1 MRRLYVLLL
10 ILFASLC
17 VRAQISVKEG
27 SFKQVGQFYTMKEDM
42 TDDNYTP
49 FAVIRINTENMTA
62 AQVEQLG
69 FQGDARTFFDVEFH
83 EKEVWVYLTYLATYL
98 KITHPDL
105 SSTEFTIP
113 YDMEPL
119 QGYEMVLVNGA
130 VASSAGRGSLTVTT
144 VPEGAALVIN
154 GVSMGTAPYYNDLMA
169 VGRYEITVSKED
181 YQIATRIVEITDN
194 ADVKIEIP
202 LDLQMGQLYVE
213 SKPAGATVYVNDIK
227 KGVTPLL
234 INDVELGRHH
244 VRIEKNGYVTKEED
258 AWFTVNYPFTLDVV
272 MILAC
277 KTKSFKVKGVTF
289 DMIEVEG
296 GTYMMGAT
304 KEQEQY
310 AHDNEKPVHEVT
322 VSSFYIGKYE
332 VTENLWNAVMHGKK
346 PIKDS
351 AGEMPKIGIT
361 WNEAQ
366 VFIQKL
372 NKITKSK
379 FRLPTEAEWQYAARG
394 GKASN
399 GFVYSGSDNLSKVGW
414 YAGNDQRRHQVGM
427 ADPNELGI
435 YDMSGNVIEFC
446 SDYYGSYS
454 AEKQVNPKGPAT
466 GNKRVVVGGSYSSGS
481 KVCRVSS
488 RIAMVPDKKY
498 GDCGFRLVL
507 EP

>member
-1 MRRLYVLLL
+1 MQ
-10 ILFASLC
+10 
-17 VRAQISVKEG
+17 AQISVKEG
-27 SFKQVGQFYTMKEDM
+27 SFKQVGQFYTMKDDM
-42 TDDNYTP
+42 TDDNYAP
-49 FAVIRINTENMTA
+49 YAVIRIKTENMTSE
-62 AQVEQLG
+62 QVEKLG

-83 EKEVWVYLTYLATYL
+83 DTEVWVYLTYLASYL

-119 QGYEMVLVNGA
+119 QGYEIVLVNGA

-154 GVSMGTAPYYNDLMA
+154 GVSMGTTPYYNDLMA
-169 VGRYEITVSKED
+169 AGRYEITVSMND
-181 YQIATRIVEITDN
+181 YQTATRTVDITDK
-194 ADVKIEIP
+194 ADVTVKIP
-202 LDLQMGQLYVE
+202 MDLLIGQLKVE
-213 SKPAGATVYVNDIK
+213 SKPAGATVYVDGVR

-234 INDVELGRHH
+234 INDVAIGEHNLRF
-244 VRIEKNGYVTKEED
+244 EKDGYVTKEED
-258 AWFTVNYPFTLDVV
+258 AMFYVDQRYTFEVV
-272 MILAC
+272 MMVAC
-277 KTKSFKVKGVTF
+277 KTKSFTVKGVTF
-289 DMIEVEG
+289 EMIEVEG

-322 VSSFYIGKYE
+322 VDRFYIGKYE
-332 VTENLWNAVMHGKK
+332 VTENLWNAVMNGKK
-346 PIKDS
+346 PIKGSD
-351 AGEMPKIGIT
+351 GEMPKIGIT
-361 WNEAQ
+361 WNDAQ

-394 GKASN
+394 GKANN
-399 GFVYSGSDNLSKVGW
+399 GFVYSGGNNLEMLGW
-414 YAGNDQRRHQVGM
+414 YNGNATKIHQVAM
-427 ADPNELGI
+427 AWPNELGL

-481 KVCRVSS
+481 KLCRVSS
-488 RIAMVPDKKY
+488 RIAMAPDKIY

>member
-169 VGRYEITVSKED
+169 AGHYEIKVSMKD
-181 YQIATRIVEITDN
+181 YQTATRTVDIADK
-194 ADVKIEIP
+194 ADVKVEIP
-202 LDLQMGQLYVE
+202 MDLLLGQLNVE
-213 SKPAGATVYVNDIK
+213 SKPTGATVYVDGVK
-227 KGVTPLL
+227 KGVTPLA
-234 INDVELGRHH
+234 INDVTTGQHNLRL
-244 VRIEKNGYVTKEED
+244 EKDGYVTKEEN
-258 AWFTVNYPFTLDVV
+258 AWFNVSQPNTLDIV
-272 MILAC
+272 MVLAC
-277 KTKSFKVKGVTF
+277 KTKSFTVKGVTF
-289 DMIEVEG
+289 DMIEVQG

-310 AHDNEKPVHEVT
+310 AHDNEKPVHKVT
-322 VSSFYIGKYE
+322 VDSFYIGKCE
-332 VTENLWNAVMHGKK
+332 VTESLWDAVMNGKK
-346 PIKDS
+346 PKKD
-351 AGEMPKIGIT
+351 GYEDTPKTGIT
-361 WNEAQ
+361 WNDAQ
-366 VFIQKL
+366 LFINKL

-399 GFVYSGSDNLSKVGW
+399 GFVYSGDDDLNNVGW
-414 YAGNDQRRHQVGM
+414 YDGNATSKHQVAM
-427 ADPNELGI
+427 AAPNELGI

-446 SDYYGSYS
+446 SDYYGKYS
-454 AEKQVNPKGPAT
+454 AEMQVNPKGPAT
-466 GNKRVVVGGSYSSGS
+466 GTKRVVVGGSYSGGN
-481 KVCRVSS
+481 KLCRVTS
-488 RIAMVPDKKY
+488 RIAMAPDKKY